1 MIWTMVGFVVTLSA
15 LLYIERNN
23 ARTLHWG

>member
-15 LLYIERNN
+15 LLFIEQNHERLLNW
-23 ARTLHWG
+23 R